1 MSKLLGNLRY
11 QIALILLLAIV
22 PLALLAVYLAVDDG
36 RKDASRAQAD
46 SRATVRL
53 VSQDLNRVIQS
64 SSDMVLGFGRNSV
77 IRNHPESCSAQLA
90 SLKPAFPQFANMVVI
105 DTDSTVLCAASN
117 PMNVRTLQGHTENLA
132 LMDRV
137 REGRQ
142 AAVGA
147 FVLSAP
153 GKRVLPL
160 MGPVFDEDGEIRSF
174 FFVTVDLDWLVDQVN
189 RIAVPK
195 EAVLLVMDSRGTE
208 LARNPRSPHWPAGT
222 PAPPFERTLVGTSDF
237 DSEVKGEG
245 GISRFYSVARVPAGE
260 GLLVV
265 MKMRSSEIYR
275 PARRRLA
282 WHLSGLGGGG
292 LLILGLTWLGSNR
305 YFTYPLSTLIRTA
318 DRLASGSLEAR
329 SGLKYSGDI
338 GVLAQSFDR
347 MADTLERDRGTALRT
362 SQTFRSIIEGTSAST
377 GEDFFRSLVRSLT
390 SALEADFALVGEFTP
405 DCGSVSTLAICA
417 DGQIVENTVY
427 ELRGTPCEG
436 VLTANACYYE
446 AGVQDF
452 FPEDTMLRD
461 LRMES
466 YLGAPLVD
474 EAGKKLGLI
483 AVLCRRP
490 MTHNVTDPLSM
501 LKVFAA
507 RGSAELTRLR
517 AERALRR
524 SLAERDI
531 AAGRNQEM
539 VRTLQALTARLQ
551 SVREEERSRI
561 AREIHDQLGQQL
573 TAMRFD
579 LISLRN
585 RQMQASAK
593 GEPMA
598 LPGNGFS
605 DLTGMIDAMIAD
617 VRRIATELRP
627 AILDTFGLN
636 AAVEWLVEDFQKR
649 TNICCVYSGMDDVQL
664 DRLGIARELSTTVF
678 RICQESLTNIARHS
692 QASKAQVQL
701 SAEGEWLSLQVSDN
715 GKGISPEML
724 INTHSLGVVGMRE
737 RTRIAGGELIIGRC
751 TAGRWTEGAGPGC
764 GTSVVA
770 RFPLRLHE
778 AAESTGSDPVKLEPV
793 KSS

>member
-1 MSKLLGNLRY
+1 MLKHLGNLRY

-64 SSDMVLGFGRNSV
+64 SSDMVLGFSRNSV

-90 SLKPAFPQFANMVVI
+90 SLKPAFPQFANMIVI

-117 PMNVRTLQGHTENLA
+117 PMKVHTLQDHPESRA

-137 REGRQ
+137 RRTRQ
-142 AAVGA
+142 AAVGS

-160 MGPVFDEDGEIRSF
+160 MGPVFDRDGEVRSF
-174 FFVTVDLDWLVDQVN
+174 FAVTVDLDWLVDQVN

-195 EAVLLVMDSRGTE
+195 EAVLLVMDGLGTE
-208 LARNPRSPHWPAGT
+208 LARNPRSPDWPAGT
-222 PAPPFERTLVGTSDF
+222 PAPPLERRLVGTSDF
-237 DSEVKGEG
+237 DREVKGED
-245 GISRFYSVARVPAGE
+245 GIDRFYSVARVRAGD

-292 LLILGLTWLGSNR
+292 LLILSLTWLGSNR
-305 YFTYPLSTLIRTA
+305 YFTHPLSTLIGTA

-377 GEDFFRSLVRSLT
+377 GEDFFRSLVRNLT
-390 SALEADFALVGEFTP
+390 SALEADFALVGELTP
-405 DCGSVSTLAICA
+405 DGGSVSTLAICA
-417 DGQIVENTVY
+417 DGKIVENTAY

-436 VLTANACYYE
+436 VVNASACYYA
-446 AGVQDF
+446 AGIQEL
-452 FPEDTMLRD
+452 FPDDSMLRD

-466 YLGAPLVD
+466 YLAAPLVD
-474 EAGKKLGLI
+474 EAGKALGLI
-483 AVLCRRP
+483 AVLCRHP
-490 MTHNVTDPLSM
+490 MAHNITDPLSM

-517 AERALRR
+517 AER
-524 SLAERDI
+524 S
-531 AAGRNQEM
+531 NQKM

-579 LISLRN
+579 LINLRN
-585 RQMQASAK
+585 RQMKASAK
-593 GEPMA
+593 GEPTA
-598 LPGNGFS
+598 HPGNGFS

-649 TNICCVYSGMDDVQL
+649 TNICCTYSGMDDAEL
-664 DRLGIARELSTTVF
+664 DHLGIARELSTTVF

-701 SAEGEWLSLQVSDN
+701 GAEGEWLSLQVNDN
-715 GKGISPEML
+715 GKGISRETLM
-724 INTHSLGVVGMRE
+724 NTRSLGVIGMRE
-737 RTRIAGGELIIGRC
+737 RARIAGGELIIG
-751 TAGRWTEGAGPGC
+751 TAGTAGTAGSGARC

-770 RFPLRLHE
+770 RFPFRF
-778 AAESTGSDPVKLEPV
+778 AAGVEDAAVQSADAEPV
-793 KSS
+793 TST